1 MTSRVAEKT
10 EQTAVTAGMLCLGTG
25 DAPEA
30 RHAAGFLG
38 GPAGILKQRTLKGLA
53 YIRLGGYGPHSLEG
67 GGGREKTP

>member
-1 MTSRVAEKT
+1 MTS
-10 EQTAVTAGMLCLGTG
+10 LGTE

-38 GPAGILKQRTLKGLA
+38 GPAGILKSLQQRTLKGLA
-53 YIRLGGYGPHSLEG
+53 YIRLGGYGPRSLEV